1 MSHVFAANQRYLG
14 DQPVPEGA
22 RLVGYA
28 AMVAAL
34 GLDGA
39 PSRPAVT
46 FDTHSRHAEFGEWKV
61 VTARQAPK
69 DTFQDHLDY
78 AILHERIDL
87 ALLKAAFMAVDRSE
101 VARYVQSRPTGT
113 PNRQAWFL
121 CEWLTGR
128 QLDIV
133 DSRGNYAPALDPD
146 RYVVSPGTPSRRHRI
161 VDNMGGTPQFCPVIR
176 RPQDDPVLRA
186 VSLRAQI
193 ALVTS
198 STPPALLRRAA
209 SSLLLGE
216 TITTYA
222 IEGIRPPRDKLERW
236 GKAILQAGRTR
247 LDEAEITRLQA
258 LVLADGINEPLGYR
272 AKQNYV
278 GSFDR
283 EFRAAPERVNPRPE
297 DVRPLMSA
305 WEAWVRD
312 GSRHLDPVTAAAAAS
327 FSFVYVHPLAD
338 GNGRLHRYI
347 LHHVLSERGMV
358 PPGIVFP
365 VSMPIAEKS
374 VQYKAVLNAF
384 DARAMSATR
393 WRPSANG
400 GVEVLNDASDVY
412 RFPDLTEESNFV
424 RDCVDRAAYD
434 LFPHEVRA
442 IENADRA
449 TEAIRSKV
457 DMSEDRI
464 RDFLMFTRQ
473 NPTGK
478 LPKKRAKNEFKDLS
492 QETISE
498 LEEIVDRHFGDD
510 DPDMDPVDPNPA
522 P

>member
-1 MSHVFAANQRYLG
+1 MSHVFASDRRYLG

-28 AMVAAL
+28 ALVAAL
-34 GLDGA
+34 GLEGV

-46 FDTHSRHAEFGEWKV
+46 FDTHTRHAEFGEWRV
-61 VTARQAPK
+61 VTARRAPK

-78 AILHERIDL
+78 AIGHERIDL
-87 ALLKAAFMAVDRSE
+87 ALLKATFTAIDRSE
-101 VARYVQSRPTGT
+101 MTKYVQSRPTGT
-113 PNRQAWFL
+113 SNRQAWFL
-121 CEWLTGR
+121 FEWLTDR
-128 QLDIV
+128 QLDLA
-133 DSRGNYAPALDPD
+133 DAGGNYVPALDPD
-146 RYVVSPGTPSRRHRI
+146 TYIVSPGKPSRRHR
-161 VDNMGGTPQFCPVIR
+161 VLDNMGGTPQFCPVIR
-176 RPQDDPVLRA
+176 RPQDDHADRTA
-186 VSLRAQI
+186 RLRAQI
-193 ALVTS
+193 AKVVS

-216 TITTYA
+216 TVTTYA

-236 GKAILQAGRTR
+236 GKAILQAGRAP
-247 LDEAEITRLQA
+247 LGEAEITRLQK
-258 LVLADGINEPLGYR
+258 LVLADGINDPLGYR
-272 AKQNYV
+272 TKQNYV

-305 WEAWVRD
+305 WETWVRE
-312 GSRHLDPVTAAAAAS
+312 GSKHLDPVTAAAAAS

-347 LHHVLSERGMV
+347 LHHVLAERGLV

-365 VSMPIAEKS
+365 VSMPIADKA

-393 WRPSANG
+393 WRPADHG

-412 RFPDLTEESNFV
+412 RFPDLTEESEFV
-424 RDCVDRAAYD
+424 RDCVDKAAYD
-434 LFPHEVRA
+434 LFPEEVRT
-442 IENADRA
+442 IDKADRA
-449 TEAIRSKV
+449 TEAIRSRV

-473 NPTGK
+473 NPEGK

-492 QETISE
+492 RETISE
-498 LEEIVDRHFGDD
+498 LEQIVERHFGGEPEADAD
-510 DPDMDPVDPNPA
+510 STPNP
-522 P
+522 